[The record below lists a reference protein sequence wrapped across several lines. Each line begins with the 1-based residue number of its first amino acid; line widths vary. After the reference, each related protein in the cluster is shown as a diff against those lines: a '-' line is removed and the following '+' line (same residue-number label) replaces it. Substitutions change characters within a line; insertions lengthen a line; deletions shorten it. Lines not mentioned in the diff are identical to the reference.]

1 MNHRPWLYLIV
12 LFIIALLIIFA
23 AFLARTFLP
32 AALLSIFLAYIL
44 FPLHRYISGLIGH
57 RHISALICTAILL
70 LIMLTIFSVAV
81 QSLTQLSSLGQP
93 QNVQLLASE
102 LSDLI
107 FNQALRFL
115 PAQVTDIFN
124 ATAKPADQ
132 QLSVLPGFMK
142 LYIEQQ
148 IASLL
153 AMPLAR
159 IISLVES
166 SALGLIADLPGFL
179 AYALLVLIFTYYF
192 LSDGSKALKQ
202 LAEVMPESELI
213 LQYLEELDG
222 VYIDLFR
229 GRLFIYLLIGI
240 IGAIGFYYIGIPLA
254 PLWGVVLA
262 ISALLPI
269 IGPGLVSLILALY
282 LLLQGDMDG
291 FYVLA
296 FAMVF
301 LLFIPYALV
310 RPQVSA
316 GATPIHP
323 LLAFTAFVAPIMVV
337 GISGLILGPLVFG
350 ALFAIYKTL
359 RSSHDLK
366 PAASEQ
372 LKET

>member
-12 LFIIALLIIFA
+12 LFSIALLLISA

-44 FPLHRYISGLIGH
+44 FPLHRYLSGLIGE

-70 LIMLTIFSVAV
+70 LVTLSILGVAV
-81 QSLTQLSSLGQP
+81 QSLMQLSNLGQP

-102 LSDLI
+102 LSDRI
-107 FNQALRFL
+107 FNLTLDRL
-115 PAQVTDIFN
+115 PAQATEFFN

-132 QLSVLPGFMK
+132 HLSILPGFIK

-153 AMPLAR
+153 SMPLTQ
-159 IISLVES
+159 IISQMES
-166 SALGLIADLPGFL
+166 SALRLIADLPGFL

-202 LAEVMPESELI
+202 LAEVMPESKLA
-213 LQYLEELDG
+213 LQYLEELDA

-229 GRLFIYLLIGI
+229 GRLFIYLFIGI
-240 IGAIGFYYIGIPLA
+240 IGAVGFYYMGVPLA

-262 ISALLPI
+262 ISALLPV
-269 IGPGLVSLILALY
+269 IGPGFVSLALALY
-282 LLLQGDMDG
+282 LLQQGDMDG

-301 LLFIPYALV
+301 LLFVPYALV
-310 RPQVSA
+310 RPQVAA
-316 GATPIHP
+316 GATPVHP

-337 GISGLILGPLVFG
+337 GISGVILGPLVFG
-350 ALFAIYKTL
+350 ALYAIYKTL
-359 RSSHDLK
+359 RSYRDLK
-366 PAASEQ
+366 PGAPEQ